1 MKHLRWILPLTVLSV
16 TAPSFSHAQAEFSE
30 CQRRHL
36 ANAIAQQSG
45 RPVEFPEPI
54 TPFAPL
60 THADA
65 LRQPL
70 VHNPVEPSYLLAS
83 AVPTDD
89 SGFRRVFNSKRDRTL
104 AERDQIARFEQNLD
118 QLRGGSGSI
127 APFHINGVADYAALL
142 TDSDVSFLVIIG
154 HNRGGTFYFP
164 DGTYGSLQAM
174 GLAAVQ
180 YHKRVIFVSCEAS
193 RFVSGN
199 VIAGPAHEINLDEAI
214 SISRRLQRHFE
225 EAADRSTPAP
235 QAEKSGKG
243 ATNTGNDGNSGNG
256 GNNGNGGNSGNGGS
270 RGNGGRGWTSF
281 EEALGSAQ
289 FTIDDAGQSQTRAR
303 ALFIVCTAGAVG
315 GALVILA
322 SDDQ

>member
-16 TAPSFSHAQAEFSE
+16 TAPNFSHAQAEFSE

-83 AVPTDD
+83 AVPTDN
-89 SGFRRVFNSKRDRTL
+89 SGFRRVFTNRDRTS

-118 QLRGGSGSI
+118 QLRGGSGST
-127 APFHINGVADYAALL
+127 APIRINGVADYAALL
-142 TDSDVSFLVIIG
+142 TDSDVSFLIIIG

-214 SISRRLQRHFE
+214 SSSRRLQRHFE
-225 EAADRSTPAP
+225 EAADRPTPSP
-235 QAEKSGKG
+235 LAEKSGKS
-243 ATNTGNDGNSGNG
+243 ATTNGNDGNG
-256 GNNGNGGNSGNGGS
+256 GNNGNGGN
-270 RGNGGRGWTSF
+270 RANGGRGWTSF